1 MSLESDLQALLE
13 AICPRVFA
21 DFAQLKTAKPY
32 VTWQQ
37 IGGRAVTFVD
47 NLVPS
52 KENAYVQINVWSTTR
67 SEAKTIAK
75 QIESAMTTTTAF
87 QARPVSAVVSDS
99 DSDLHIYS
107 TRQDFDCWA
116 NR

>member
-1 MSLESDLQALLE
+1 MSLETDLQALLE
-13 AICPRVFA
+13 GICPRVFA
-21 DFAQLKTAKPY
+21 DFAELKTQKPY

-37 IGGRAVTFVD
+37 IGGRSVTFVD

-75 QIESAMTTTTAF
+75 QIESAMTTATAF
-87 QARPVSAVVSDS
+87 QARPISAVVSDA
-99 DSDLHIYS
+99 DNELRIYS